1 MANQSPSSLFL
12 DQGQGFWGA
21 LKERYPWMTD
31 AEIQALLSQVEGMN
45 PNITDIDTGYQG
57 VPYKVPYIP
66 KPPGYIREYG
76 DPVDVEAYGEQE
88 AGAMRAFLAQS
99 QSSRNSALDAEYE
112 KTARV
117 ARLARAF
124 GVNVSVPTRRQGAR
138 STADPAKGVAK
149 KSANTKFI
157 GDLMAFSKQVG
168 GRITS
173 DELRKFMTDVNGNL
187 DQMKA
192 LKESGYW
199 NHLDLGKLVPMYAIS
214 EKGELDINWVH
225 SNDAAAI
232 QIQRNAGFTLKPEDA
247 TLKRNLGVE
256 SAIVTATNLVM
267 DAKITDY
274 EKWKQFRIDNKE
286 LLDRS
291 PEILSSVK
299 ALVPDEIWKTGDMET
314 LFKLDD
320 KGNIT
325 SKEFDKGTGPY
336 NTALGPLSMD
346 KKTGGWSKTLEA
358 TKANEGLK
366 FDALMG
372 ELLRD
377 NSGMP
382 WPQLIIKILN
392 ESKHIRMEPKD
403 KADAAEAWWGQQSRK
418 DEALREDK
426 TLLGQYLDTR
436 PTDMDTLRINIGN
449 LNNGKGVSPEAED
462 WFWKEMNSRYPYPNT
477 EPRTLWNPSSGEH
490 IDVENYWEKNQAFSD
505 GFTSSE
511 PVDLTPISQRRL
523 SRRHNEVTEVL
534 AGLSSDAETWWY
546 QGEELTL
553 DQATAFF
560 NKHKRG
566 MQRFTEKGERLFID
580 DIGGRVKP
588 IMEKHDKSAKELGTI
603 IQSARQGQAGHVAL
617 LNTVIRMY
625 DELGAVRE
633 SDINLVN
640 ALAPWRDQLSVIYNR
655 LVKGEIT
662 LLSPVIVDALEAIA
676 YSTWRMKA
684 LYTQEQLA
692 GIHEDFDD
700 RVLPSAYPLG
710 EAGEDL
716 GYGTDQ
722 LIGEGTKI
730 SWTRAAGNRVSAL
743 EDGTFQNPYAM
754 AGRIP
759 LDVEKYVLANKE
771 VLDELEALGAKGL
784 TATSLEASET
794 AVDKAKKW
802 MIPPGART
810 R

>member
-1 MANQSPSSLFL
+1 MANRSPSSLFL

-31 AEIQALLSQVEGMN
+31 AEIQALLPQVESMN
-45 PNITDIDTGYQG
+45 PNITDIGTGYQG
-57 VPYKVPYIP
+57 VPYNVPHIP
-66 KPPGYIREYG
+66 KPAGYIRRYS
-76 DPVDVEAYGEQE
+76 DPEDVRAHGQKEEDKQRAIMAMSIADRNALVDREEELTSRVVR
-88 AGAMRAFLAQS
+88 MAQ
-99 QSSRNSALDAEYE
+99 
-112 KTARV
+112 
-117 ARLARAF
+117 AF
-124 GVNVSVPTRRQGAR
+124 GSNISYSPRQRTR
-138 STADPAKGVAK
+138 STTDPAKGVAK
-149 KSANTKFI
+149 TTANTKFI

-199 NHLDLGKLVPMYAIS
+199 DHLDLGKLVPMYAIS

-247 TLKRNLGVE
+247 TLKRNLGVD
-256 SAIVTATNLVM
+256 SAIVEATNLTI
-267 DAKITDY
+267 DAKIKNY
-274 EKWKQFRIDNKE
+274 EEWVQFKAANKE

-291 PEILSSVK
+291 PKILSAVK
-299 ALVPDEIWKTGDMET
+299 ALIPDEIWKTGDMET

-325 SKEFDKGTGPY
+325 SKDFDKGTGAY
-336 NTALGPLSMD
+336 NTALGPLSTD

-372 ELLRD
+372 ELFRANPDLPWSQLR
-377 NSGMP
+377 
-382 WPQLIIKILN
+382 IKILN
-392 ESKHIRMEPKD
+392 ESKHIRIDSKD
-403 KADAAEAWWGQQSRK
+403 KVEAADAWWGQQSRQ
-418 DEALREDK
+418 DEALRDDK

-462 WFWKEMNSRYPYPNT
+462 WFWKEVNSRYPYPER

-505 GFTSSE
+505 GFTSDV
-511 PVDLTPISQRRL
+511 PIDLTPMAQQRL
-523 SRRHNEVTEVL
+523 ARRHIPITKVL
-534 AGLSSDAETWWY
+534 SGLDTDAETWWY
-546 QGEELTL
+546 QGEELSL

-560 NKHKRG
+560 KKHSRG
-566 MQRFTEKGERLFID
+566 MKRFTEKGERLFVD
-580 DIGGRVKP
+580 EIGGRVKP
-588 IMEKHDKSAKELGTI
+588 IMEKHDKSTKELGTI

-640 ALAPWRDQLSVIYNR
+640 ALAPWRDQLSVIYDR

-710 EAGEDL
+710 ETVAYEAGPE
-716 GYGTDQ
+716 T

-754 AGRIP
+754 AGRMP

-784 TATSLEASET
+784 TATSLEDSET
-794 AVDKAKKW
+794 AVDKARKW